1 MIRQKLQR
9 KEKIDLIP
17 IDILIFYMNLGMM
30 KIFFS
35 PVFFLIKFFWPIKV
49 ILVEWIEARSLFPV
63 ELLNNCHFYEKFFVK
78 NDEAMK
84 KYLLICAT
92 REGVTYSFDNGQIT
106 NTDNFKYLG
115 DVAFTVYFDF
125 ETTTSGS
132 AFFDPKIFVV
142 SHYQIYSFHPSLNL
156 DKIVIFRSFQQ
167 TAHEIYNL
175 SHFKRE
181 HI

>member
-1 MIRQKLQR
+1 MDRG
-9 KEKIDLIP
+9 KE
-17 IDILIFYMNLGMM
+17 
-30 KIFFS
+30 
-35 PVFFLIKFFWPIKV
+35 PVSSRIVKQ
-49 ILVEWIEARSLFPV
+49 
-63 ELLNNCHFYEKFFVK
+63 CHFCEKFFVK
-78 NDEAMK
+78 NEEAMK
-84 KYLLICAT
+84 KYLLICAA
-92 REGVTYSFDNGQIT
+92 REEVTYSFDNGQIT
-106 NTDNFKYLG
+106 NFEDNFKYLG

-156 DKIVIFRSFQQ
+156 DKIVICRSFQQ

-181 HI
+181 HIQITATELEPTTS